1 MDKFQ
6 IFLVAIPGLEEPL
19 REEALAAGFHNPRV
33 VFGGVVFEGKWP
45 HVWRANLV
53 LRGAVR
59 VLARVAVFKAHHL
72 KQLAPETR
80 AVDWAALIP
89 EDTPFRVEAVC
100 RKSKLY
106 HAGAVAERVRDAIAG
121 ATGALP
127 ADAADL
133 RILARVEKDHVTLSI
148 DTSGAP
154 LHRRE
159 HKEEVGK
166 APLRET
172 MAALFLRQ
180 MGFDGSQSVLDPMCG
195 SGTIP
200 LEAAEIAAGLF
211 PGRSRRFAFEALS
224 TFDPDAW
231 DAMAPAAA
239 PKRSA
244 TFSGSDR
251 DGGAIKAARA
261 NAARAGLAGA
271 CGFERHPLSDAR
283 PPDGPPGIVLTNP
296 PYGDRIGTRKELFAL
311 YGGLGRV
318 MAERFSGW
326 RVGVITTEEKLA
338 RATRLPLD
346 GGAPVAHGGLKVRLW
361 QGLVP

>member
-19 REEALAAGFHNPRV
+19 RDEALAAGFHNPRV

-45 HVWRANLV
+45 HVWRANLL

-89 EDTPFRVEAVC
+89 PDTPFRVEAVC

-106 HAGAVAERVRDAIAG
+106 HAGAVAERVRDAIAEV
-121 ATGALP
+121 TGALP

-159 HKEEVGK
+159 HKEEVVK

-172 MAALFLRQ
+172 MASMFLAQ
-180 MGFDGSQSVLDPMCG
+180 MDFDGTQSVVDPMCG
-195 SGTIP
+195 SGTIV
-200 LEAAEIAAGLF
+200 LEAAEIAAGLA
-211 PGRSRRFAFEALS
+211 PGRSRRFAYECLV
-224 TFDPDAW
+224 TFDPA
-231 DAMAPAAA
+231 AASALLPAAA
-239 PKRSA
+239 QKVR
-244 TFSGSDR
+244 TNFLGSDR
-251 DGGAIKAARA
+251 DGGAVKAAQA
-261 NAARAGLAGA
+261 NAQRAGVADLCA
-271 CGFERHPLSDAR
+271 FDRRPLSDAR
-283 PPDGPPGIVLTNP
+283 PPEGAPGLVLVNP
-296 PYGDRIGTRKELFAL
+296 PYGDRIGTRKELTAL
-311 YGGLGRV
+311 YATFGRV
-318 MAERFSGW
+318 MADRFAGW
-326 RVGVITTEEKLA
+326 RVGVITTDERLA
-338 RATRLPLD
+338 RSTRLPLE
-346 GGAPVAHGGLKVRLW
+346 GGASVAHGGLKVRLW
-361 QGLVP
+361 QGVAG